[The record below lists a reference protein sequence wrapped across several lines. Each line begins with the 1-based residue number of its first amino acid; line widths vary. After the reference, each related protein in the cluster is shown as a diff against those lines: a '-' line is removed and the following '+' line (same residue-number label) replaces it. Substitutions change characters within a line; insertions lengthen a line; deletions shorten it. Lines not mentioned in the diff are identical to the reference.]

1 MKRILE
7 GVLEFQRKTF
17 PAQREQFERLAQGQY
32 PEALL
37 ITCAD
42 SRIQPSQITH
52 TQPGDLF
59 IIRNVGNLVP
69 VYGDSE
75 PSVSA
80 AVEYALEVLSVRNIV
95 VCGHSH
101 CGAMQALMEP
111 DKLAALPSVAA
122 WLKRAGDLR
131 RPSGS
136 DGLNDL
142 IEQNVLTQIGNLRT
156 YPSVSRLEKSGEL
169 SLHGWVYDIPSG
181 TVRAW
186 DPAQG
191 RFLPMESMVL
201 QQTV

>member
-17 PAQREQFERLAQGQY
+17 PAERAHFERLAQGQT

-42 SRIQPSQITH
+42 SRIQPSKITH
-52 TQPGDLF
+52 TEPGDLF
-59 IIRNVGNLVP
+59 IVRNVGNVVP

-80 AVEYALEVLSVRNIV
+80 AVEYSLEVLSVRHVI

-101 CGAMQALMEP
+101 CGAMQAV
-111 DKLAALPSVAA
+111 LAPEQLEALSAVSS

-131 RPSGS
+131 RPSGPNA
-136 DGLNDL
+136 LNDL
-142 IEQNVLTQIGNLRT
+142 IEQNVLTQIGHLRT
-156 YPSVSRLEKSGEL
+156 YPSVSRLEKRGEIT
-169 SLHGWVYDIPSG
+169 LHGWVYDIPSG
-181 TVRAW
+181 EVRAW
-186 DPAQG
+186 DASQG
-191 RFLPMESMVL
+191 CFKSLEHSVL
-201 QQTV
+201 EAV